1 MKKLKECETTHQ
13 KQGGKNGSRKMS
25 PTEVG
30 KIIKMRAQSVRLGLQ
45 QGKFLF
51 RSGNTKT
58 GWQMDIQYNSVKG
71 L

>member
-1 MKKLKECETTHQ
+1 MEVE
-13 KQGGKNGSRKMS
+13 KMS

-45 QGKFLF
+45 QGKFPF

-58 GWQMDIQYNSVKG
+58 GWQVDIQYNSVKG
-71 L
+71 LWVCRK

>member
-1 MKKLKECETTHQ
+1 MEVE
-13 KQGGKNGSRKMS
+13 KMS

-45 QGKFLF
+45 QGKFPF

-58 GWQMDIQYNSVKG
+58 GRKMDIQYNSIKG
-71 L
+71 LWICRN

>member
-1 MKKLKECETTHQ
+1 MEVE
-13 KQGGKNGSRKMS
+13 KMS

-45 QGKFLF
+45 QGKFPF

-58 GWQMDIQYNSVKG
+58 GRKMVETFSKIGKSSNVS